1 MFARS
6 LFVCFL
12 FAATACFS
20 FFLPFPFLFRAL
32 DDERY
37 FPWSEMYNV
46 EVACFAVK
54 KGKPGDPGWVGG

>member
-1 MFARS
+1 MR
-6 LFVCFL
+6 LP
-12 FAATACFS
+12 
-20 FFLPFPFLFRAL
+20 FFLSLSPEFL

-54 KGKPGDPGWVGG
+54 RGRDGLACV